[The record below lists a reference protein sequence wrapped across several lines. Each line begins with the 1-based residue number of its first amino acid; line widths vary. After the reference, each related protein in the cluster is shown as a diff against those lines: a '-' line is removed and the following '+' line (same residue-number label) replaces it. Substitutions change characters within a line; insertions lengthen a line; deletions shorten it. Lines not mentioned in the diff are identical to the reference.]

1 MFVTR
6 CNDGGMSAGAD
17 NRMRTLWRAERLDYS
32 NPLRITQRVYTT
44 RAVMCSQPHPVRTA
58 DRTVRNCCCSA
69 ELAARGL
76 VVSHSQHALEPIT
89 TTAYFAMCPVTY
101 LPDAL
106 PFCCS
111 HVDNSGVC
119 CDFKSVQL

>member
-1 MFVTR
+1 MVG
-6 CNDGGMSAGAD
+6 CLLGAD
-17 NRMRTLWRAERLDYS
+17 NQMRTLWRAERLDYS
-32 NPLRITQRVYTT
+32 NPLRITQRVRTT
-44 RAVMCSQPHPVRTA
+44 RAVMCSQPLPVRTA
-58 DRTVRNCCCSA
+58 DRTARNSA
-69 ELAARGL
+69 ELAARSL
-76 VVSHSQHALEPIT
+76 AVSHSQHALEPST